1 MSAEAR
7 LREAICDLGASIFA
21 RGLTHGSSGNISV
34 RLEDG
39 SVLVTPT
46 GARLGTLDP
55 SRLARLDS
63 QGRLLDG
70 DAPTKEVP
78 LHTAFYDTRA
88 GAGAVVH
95 LHSTHSTALSILDD
109 IDPENVLPPITAYSV
124 MQLGRVRLLPYFR
137 PGDPAMG
144 QAVRELGGV
153 FSAVLLSNHGP
164 VVAGR
169 SLETAGNAI
178 EELEATARLE
188 LLTRHLPRRLVTPHE
203 VSLLGDAR

>member
-21 RGLTHGSSGNISV
+21 RGLTHGSSGNISA
-34 RLEDG
+34 RLDDG

-46 GARLGTLDP
+46 GARLGALDP

-63 QGRLLDG
+63 RGRLLEG

-109 IDPENVLPPITAYSV
+109 VDPENVLPPITAYSV

-153 FSAVLLSNHGP
+153 FSAVLLSNQIFASG
-164 VVAGR
+164 
-169 SLETAGNAI
+169 
-178 EELEATARLE
+178 
-188 LLTRHLPRRLVTPHE
+188 
-203 VSLLGDAR
+203 